1 MLHIFNKTYLDIDSR
16 IDINTDRVVISK
28 ENGVQVGSGLDGYV
42 SGNLIAFHESFED
55 TSLVEVI
62 TKIVNTKSD
71 KKVIVYCDIENYK
84 KFVTAWFKTIMPNL
98 DATTFKNLMAMSLYK
113 ERAMS
118 NAQVLENSN
127 AIVADLR
134 TGFGDFDDVWASTNV
149 SESDRTAIKNLELP
163 LSYEF
168 MLADYFSGSV
178 NYLSKLIKVVGM
190 FANRWF
196 VEALN
201 DLRESAV
208 LNVYN
213 KNFQTAL
220 GFTNAD
226 VKLDS
231 LNPLKNISSLTIFGD
246 TTIWQQN
253 DKKGIFG
260 YPVLK
265 DLTAEQ
271 LSSIKTTAK
280 KIYDTE
286 GMSDGQRYFE
296 IFDLLD
302 TAVKS
307 GQSKDDM
314 DKILDFVVAKPYDT
328 CLIPVGD
335 TDNVNYVLFHDILNK
350 KRAGDTASLSNLAL
364 L

>member
-1 MLHIFNKTYLDIDSR
+1 MLHLFNKTYLDIDSR
-16 IDINTDRVVISK
+16 IDINVDRVVISK
-28 ENGVQVGSGLDGYV
+28 DNGVDIGSGLDGYA
-42 SGNLIAFHESFED
+42 SGALIAFHESMDD
-55 TSLVEVI
+55 TSLVDVV
-62 TKIVNTKSD
+62 TKIINTKTD
-71 KKVIVYCDIENYK
+71 KKVVVFCDVENYK
-84 KFVTAWFKTIMPNL
+84 KFATAWFKTIMPNL
-98 DATTFKNLMAMSLYK
+98 DVATFKNIMAMTLYK

-118 NAQVLENSN
+118 NAQVIANSN
-127 AIVADLR
+127 ANVNDLR
-134 TGFGDFDDVWASTNV
+134 TGFGELDAVWSATTVST
-149 SESDRTAIKNLELP
+149 EDRETIKNLELG

-178 NYLSKLIKVVGM
+178 NYLNKLIKVVGM

-201 DLRESAV
+201 DLRETAV

-213 KNFQTAL
+213 KNMQTAL
-220 GFTNAD
+220 GFTNSD

-231 LNPLKNISSLTIFGD
+231 LNPLKNISSLAIFGD
-246 TTIWQQN
+246 TAIWQQN
-253 DKKGIFG
+253 DSKGVFG

-271 LSSIKTTAK
+271 ISKIKATAK

-286 GMSDGQRYFE
+286 GMSDSQRYFE

-302 TAVKS
+302 IAVKS
-307 GQSKDDM
+307 GLNKEDM
-314 DKILDFVVAKPYDT
+314 DKMLDFVVAKPYDT
-328 CLIPVGD
+328 CLIPDGD
-335 TDNVNYVLFHDILNK
+335 NENVNYVLFHDILNK
-350 KRAGDTASLSNLAL
+350 KRAGDTASLSKLAL